1 MQTSSG
7 MYIAS
12 SITREKMRVMLKA
25 IRTGV
30 GFGSGTETNA
40 SPDILGLG
48 MRLLP
53 LQTFLAY

>member
-1 MQTSSG
+1 